1 MENTPKIMTMNIKGR
16 DVCTM
21 SQKEKVGDIKP
32 RPTGTVVDHLQKITP
47 IMNIDEITMS
57 MKGRNTLPVPTRGN
71 VILHPKREHL
81 INQILTY
88 PYAINRRK
96 LRVY

>member
-1 MENTPKIMTMNIKGR
+1 MTMNIKGW
-16 DVCTM
+16 DVRTL
-21 SQKEKVGDIKP
+21 SQKEKIGDIKP
-32 RPTGTVVDHLQKITP
+32 RPPGTVVDHLQKITP